1 MIPEIKEFS
10 SILDLIKK
18 FPDEQSCIDQLEAIR
33 WGGNVVSPFNTES
46 KVYKCKG
53 NKYKCK
59 ETRKY
64 FNVRTGTIFEDTKLP
79 LRTWFLAIYLIA
91 SHKKGISSHQLARD
105 LSVTQ
110 KSAWFILHRVRYAF
124 DHENFV
130 STMNGT
136 VEADET
142 YVGGRESNKPK
153 YKRVSGTKGRGMV
166 SKTPVFGLLERGGN
180 VKAMVV
186 PNTKAKTLLPI
197 IQENVSSS
205 SEVMTDEFAAYN
217 QLNKTH
223 AHKIVKH
230 SLGEY
235 TNGNAHTNSLEGFWS
250 LFKRGVIGIYHHVS
264 KEHLQRY
271 IDEFAYRY
279 NTRTL
284 TESARFN
291 LLLTNTTGRLTYKEL
306 IAHGN

>member
-1 MIPEIKEFS
+1 MIPEIKEFT

-18 FPDEQSCIDQLEAIR
+18 FPDEQSCIDQLGAIR
-33 WGGNVVSPFNTES
+33 WGGNVVSPFNAES

-59 ETRKY
+59 ETGKY

-91 SHKKGISSHQLARD
+91 SHKKGISSHQLSRD

-110 KSAWFILHRVRYAF
+110 KSAWFILQRIRYAF

-130 STMNGT
+130 ATMQGT

-153 YKRVSGTKGRGMV
+153 HKRVTGTKGRGMV
-166 SKTPVFGLLERGGN
+166 SKTPVFGMLERGGN

-186 PNTKAKTLLPI
+186 PDTKGKTLLPI
-197 IQENVSSS
+197 IQENVSPSAQ
-205 SEVMTDEFAAYN
+205 VMTDEFAAYN
-217 QLNKTH
+217 QLKKTH
-223 AHKIVKH
+223 EHKIVKH

-235 TNGNAHTNSLEGFWS
+235 ANGTAHTNSLEGFWS

-284 TESARFN
+284 TDSARFN

-306 IAHGN
+306 ITHGN